1 MNNFKIRVV
10 ENIGRY
16 SARGFGSV
24 GIVLNVVDG
33 TLIDSENREW
43 TMDGEKFSSIHD
55 VNKYFGEKDQWQTVF
70 ELVEESN
77 YSESVHEPENNT
89 EQPKPTLI
97 DIIKKCNNLQS
108 SGLNVSF
115 QSAYGEYIVEHRDI
129 DSCELIMGFRFRI
142 SFTDSCIVA
151 VMSYLNKL

>member
-1 MNNFKIRVV
+1 MNDFKIRVV
-10 ENIGRY
+10 KNIGKSSDRV
-16 SARGFGSV
+16 FGSI
-24 GIVLNVVDG
+24 GTEFEVVNGVFYDKNSFEWDNDSK
-33 TLIDSENREW
+33 TYKTIEEINRHFSENDE
-43 TMDGEKFSSIHD
+43 
-55 VNKYFGEKDQWQTVF
+55 WQTIF
-70 ELVEESN
+70 ELAEESN
-77 YSESVHEPENNT
+77 YSESVHEPENNN

-97 DIIKKCNNLQS
+97 DLINKCNNLQS

-142 SFTDSCIVA
+142 SFTDNCIVA